1 MRSCPSTQIAAFRR
15 EVACAMGHR
24 PATAHEFFEKAE
36 KKLLGSTRAQA
47 IAIAVSLG
55 IVAP

>member
-1 MRSCPSTQIAAFRR
+1 MGIA
-15 EVACAMGHR
+15 
-24 PATAHEFFEKAE
+24 PATSQEFFEKAK
-36 KKLLGSTRAQA
+36 KKLPASTRAQA